1 MNWPLLVLSA
11 HAASTLA
18 LVGLIWTIQLVH
30 YPAFRFVDPTRFV
43 EFEAFHQR
51 QISLAVVPLM
61 LVELS
66 TAAMLLWLRSTGVP
80 LWMAVAGAGLVL
92 FIWGCT
98 FAVQVPLHNQLAQ
111 RYDGAAIEQL
121 VRSNW
126 IRTVAWTLRG
136 GLVLWALWLAAMAG
150 GRMP

>member
-1 MNWPLLVLSA
+1 MNWPLLVLLA

-30 YPAFRFVDPTRFV
+30 YPAFRFVDPARFV

-51 QISLAVVPLM
+51 GISILVVPLM
-61 LVELS
+61 LVELA
-66 TAAMLLWLRSTGVP
+66 TAAVLLWLRPAGMSV
-80 LWMAVAGAGLVL
+80 WMAVLGAGLVL

-98 FAVQVPLHNQLAQ
+98 FAIQVPLHDQLAQ
-111 RYDGAAIEQL
+111 RFDSAAVEQL

-126 IRTVAWTLRG
+126 IRTIAWSLRG
-136 GLVLWALWLAAMAG
+136 GLVLWALWLAGAAG
-150 GRMP
+150 GRIP

>member
-1 MNWPLLVLSA
+1 MNGPLLVLFA

-18 LVGLIWTIQLVH
+18 LVGLIWTIQVVH
-30 YPAFRFVDPTRFV
+30 YPTFRFVDPARFI

-51 QISLAVVPLM
+51 GISIVVVPLM
-61 LVELS
+61 LVELA
-66 TAAMLLWLRSTGVP
+66 TAAALLWFRPAGLP
-80 LWMAVAGAGLVL
+80 LWMAAAGAGLVL
-92 FIWGCT
+92 FIWGVT

-111 RYDGAAIEQL
+111 RFDSAAIEQL

-126 IRTVAWTLRG
+126 IRTIAWTLRG
-136 GLVLWALWLAAMAG
+136 GLVLWALWLAVPAA